1 MNGVKI
7 KNEKKKVM
15 KKLAF
20 LMVGFVLTTTV
31 HAQVAPSAFAEG
43 VKMLNYE
50 KNKSALNFFKEAYD
64 KNPNDGETIFWYG
77 QAMLA
82 QNYNGI
88 STPESIQ
95 KAKDLYQKS
104 LQAKGSDAWLLVGMA
119 HIQSLE
125 GVDANAIKQNLELA
139 ITSTLNTKGKY
150 KGKPNQDII
159 NAIAYVFAELP
170 ISVGD
175 RRYAIDKIKETVS
188 AYDVVSSSL
197 YVNLGIN
204 YLKLGGENGGDAVT
218 AFQNATNVDPKNAY
232 AFYRIGKVY
241 QTQNNKESLDEYFNK
256 AIAADPAI
264 APVYFSLYTYYAE
277 ISTSIAKTN
286 LDLFL
291 QYADKD
297 PIFEYFSADYLFRS
311 GQFDQSFEKAKAM
324 EAAGSLTI
332 FPSLAV
338 LLAKNYDKKGDT
350 VTARSYIEPYITN
363 TSPDKLINTDYE
375 LAVKILSKFSGSQAS
390 LGVILDKAIAS
401 DTSKVNKLKYYK
413 LGIDMFEKNNMY
425 TDELKWYANYS
436 ALRGVKDEV
445 YYYKTASIAINAKE
459 GALATSVC
467 KEYIAAFPD
476 KPNGYSMN
484 VRASKLLDTA
494 NNLGILFE
502 AVNVQNQFLLK
513 DVAKNKQTL
522 VNNYYTMIG
531 YYNETKGYE
540 NAVLMCDKVLE
551 LAPDDPTTLQAK
563 AQFVKNIEIIKK
575 MQNSKGGVPGT
586 PAQKPAVDSTQIKK
600 G

>member
-1 MNGVKI
+1 
-7 KNEKKKVM
+7 M
-15 KKLAF
+15 KKLVF
-20 LMVGFVLTTTV
+20 LFVGFAFSTALM
-31 HAQVAPSAFAEG
+31 AQVAPSPLAEG
-43 VKMLNYE
+43 VKLLNYE
-50 KNKSALNFFKEAYD
+50 KNKTALNFFKEAFD
-64 KNPNDGETIFWYG
+64 KNPADGETTFWYG

-88 STPESIQ
+88 STTESIQ
-95 KAKDLYQKS
+95 NAKDLFQKS
-104 LQAKGSDAWLLVGMA
+104 LQAKGNDPWLLIGMS

-125 GVDANAIKQNLELA
+125 GADVNAVKQNLEVA

-159 NAIAYVFAELP
+159 NAIGYVFAELP
-170 ISVGD
+170 ISIGD
-175 RRYAIDKIKETVS
+175 HKYAIDKLKETIS
-188 AYDVVSSSL
+188 AYDVVNSSL
-197 YVNLGIN
+197 YINLGIN
-204 YLKLGGENGGDAVT
+204 YLKLGGGENGGDAVT
-218 AFQNATNVDPKNAY
+218 AFQNAINADAKNAY
-232 AFYRIGKVY
+232 AYYRIGKVY

-277 ISTSIAKTN
+277 VSTVIAKTN

-311 GQFDQSFEKAKAM
+311 GQFDQSLEKAKAM
-324 EAAGSLTI
+324 EAAGSLSI
-332 FPSLAV
+332 FPGLAV

-350 VTARSYIEPYITN
+350 VLARSYIEPYITN
-363 TSPDKLINTDYE
+363 TTPDKLINTDYE
-375 LAVKILSKFSGSQAS
+375 IAVKILSKFSGSQAT
-390 LGVILDKAIAS
+390 LAVILEKAIAA
-401 DTSKVNKLKYYK
+401 DTAKVNKLKYYK
-413 LGIDMFEKNNMY
+413 LGYEMLEKNNMY

-445 YYYKTASIAINAKE
+445 YYYKTTSIAINAKE
-459 GALATSVC
+459 GAIASTTA
-467 KEYIAAFPD
+467 KEYIAAFPE

-484 VRASKLLDTA
+484 VRAARLLDTA

-502 AVNVQNQFLLK
+502 AVNVQNEFLLK
-513 DVAKNKQTL
+513 DLTKNKQAL
-522 VNNYYTMIG
+522 INNYYTLIG
-531 YYNETKGYE
+531 YYNETKSYE

-551 LAPDDPTTLQAK
+551 IVPEDPTTLQAK
-563 AQFVKNIEIIKK
+563 GMFIKNIDIIKK
-575 MQNSKGGVPGT
+575 MQNSKGGVPA
-586 PAQKPAVDSTQIKK
+586 PPLEKPAADTTQIKK

>member
-1 MNGVKI
+1 
-7 KNEKKKVM
+7 
-15 KKLAF
+15 
-20 LMVGFVLTTTV
+20 MVGFVFYTSLI
-31 HAQVAPSAFAEG
+31 AQVAPSPLAEG
-43 VKMLNYE
+43 VKMLSYE

-64 KNPNDGETIFWYG
+64 KNSADGETTFWYG

-88 STPESIQ
+88 STTESIQ
-95 KAKDLYQKS
+95 NAKDLFQKS
-104 LQAKGSDAWLLVGMA
+104 LQAKGNDPWLLIGMS

-125 GVDANAIKQNLELA
+125 GADVNAVKQNLEVA

-159 NAIAYVFAELP
+159 NAIGYVFAELP
-170 ISVGD
+170 ISIGD
-175 RRYAIDKIKETVS
+175 HKYAIDKLKETIS
-188 AYDVVSSSL
+188 AYDVVNSSL
-197 YVNLGIN
+197 YINLGIN
-204 YLKLGGENGGDAVT
+204 YLKLGGGENGGDAVT
-218 AFQNATNVDPKNAY
+218 AFQNAINADAKNAY
-232 AFYRIGKVY
+232 AYYRIGKVY

-277 ISTSIAKTN
+277 VSTSIAKTN

-311 GQFDQSFEKAKAM
+311 GQFDLSLEKAKAM

-332 FPSLAV
+332 FPGLAV

-350 VTARSYIEPYITN
+350 VLARSYIEPFITN
-363 TSPDKLINTDYE
+363 TTPDKLINTDYE
-375 LAVKILSKFSGSQAS
+375 IAVKILSKFSGSQAT
-390 LGVILDKAIAS
+390 LAVILEKAIAA
-401 DTSKVNKLKYYK
+401 DTAKVNKLKYYK
-413 LGIDMFEKNNMY
+413 LGYEMLEKNNMY

-436 ALRGVKDEV
+436 ALRGAKDEV
-445 YYYKTASIAINAKE
+445 YYYKTTSIAINAKE
-459 GALATSVC
+459 GAVASTTA
-467 KEYIAAFPD
+467 KEYIAAFPE

-484 VRASKLLDTA
+484 VRAARLLDTA
-494 NNLGILFE
+494 NNLGVLFE
-502 AVNVQNQFLLK
+502 AVNVQNEFLLK
-513 DVAKNKQTL
+513 DLTKNKQAL
-522 VNNYYTMIG
+522 INNYYTLIG
-531 YYNETKGYE
+531 YYNETKSYE

-551 LAPDDPTTLQAK
+551 IVPEDPTTLQAK
-563 AQFVKNIEIIKK
+563 GMFIKNIDIIKK
-575 MQNSKGGVPGT
+575 MQNSKGGVPA
-586 PAQKPAVDSTQIKK
+586 PLVEKPAADTTQTKK

>member
-1 MNGVKI
+1 
-7 KNEKKKVM
+7 
-15 KKLAF
+15 
-20 LMVGFVLTTTV
+20 
-31 HAQVAPSAFAEG
+31 
-43 VKMLNYE
+43 LNYE
-50 KNKSALNFFKEAYD
+50 KNKTALNFFKEAYD
-64 KNPNDGETIFWYG
+64 KNPGDGETTFWYG

-88 STPESIQ
+88 STTESIQ
-95 KAKDLYQKS
+95 KAKELFQKS
-104 LQAKGSDAWLLVGMA
+104 LQAKGNDPWLLVGMS

-125 GVDANAIKQNLELA
+125 GADVNAVKQNLEVA
-139 ITSTLNTKGKY
+139 ITSTLNTKGKN
-150 KGKPNQDII
+150 KGKPSQDII
-159 NAIAYVFAELP
+159 NAIGYVFAELP
-170 ISVGD
+170 ISIGD
-175 RRYAIDKIKETVS
+175 HRYAIDKLKETVS
-188 AYDVVSSSL
+188 AYDVVNSSL

-204 YLKLGGENGGDAVT
+204 YLKLGGGENGGDAVT
-218 AFQNATNVDPKNAY
+218 AFQNAIIADAKNAY
-232 AFYRIGKVY
+232 AYYRIGKVY

-264 APVYFSLYTYYAE
+264 APVYFSLYSYYAE
-277 ISTSIAKTN
+277 VSTSIAKTN

-311 GQFDQSFEKAKAM
+311 GQFEQSLEKAKAM

-332 FPSLAV
+332 FPGLAV
-338 LLAKNYDKKGDT
+338 LLAKNYDKKGDSI
-350 VTARSYIEPYITN
+350 TAKSYIEPYITN
-363 TSPDKLINTDYE
+363 TSEDKLINTDYE

-390 LGVILDKAIAS
+390 LVVILEKAIAA
-401 DTSKVNKLKYYK
+401 DTAKVNKLKYYK
-413 LGIDMFEKNNMY
+413 LGYEMLEKSNMY

-436 ALRGVKDEV
+436 ALRGIKDEV
-445 YYYKTASIAINAKE
+445 YYYKTTSIAINAKE
-459 GALATSVC
+459 AATASTTA

-484 VRASKLLDTA
+484 VRAARLLDTA

-502 AVNVQNQFLLK
+502 AVNVQNDYLLK
-513 DVAKNKQTL
+513 DLTKNKQAL
-522 VNNYYTMIG
+522 INNYYTLIG

-551 LAPDDPTTLQAK
+551 LVPEDPTTLQAK
-563 AQFVKNIEIIKK
+563 GLFIKNIDIIKK
-575 MQNSKGGVPGT
+575 MQNSKGGVPA
-586 PAQKPAVDSTQIKK
+586 PPLEKPAADSTEIKK

>member
-1 MNGVKI
+1 
-7 KNEKKKVM
+7 M
-15 KKLAF
+15 KKLVF
-20 LMVGFVLTTTV
+20 LFVGFAFSTALM
-31 HAQVAPSAFAEG
+31 AQVAPSPLAEG
-43 VKMLNYE
+43 VKLLNYE
-50 KNKSALNFFKEAYD
+50 KNKTALNFFKEAYD
-64 KNPNDGETIFWYG
+64 KNPGDGETTFWYG

-88 STPESIQ
+88 ATTESIQ

-104 LQAKGSDAWLLVGMA
+104 LQAKGNDAWLLVGMS

-125 GVDANAIKQNLELA
+125 GADVNAVKQNLEVA

-159 NAIAYVFAELP
+159 NAIGYVFAELP
-170 ISVGD
+170 ISIGD
-175 RRYAIDKIKETVS
+175 HRYAIDKLKETIS
-188 AYDVVSSSL
+188 AYEVVSSSL

-204 YLKLGGENGGDAVT
+204 YLKLGGGENGGDAVT
-218 AFQNATNVDPKNAY
+218 AFQNAINADAKNAY
-232 AFYRIGKVY
+232 AYYRIGKVY

-256 AIAADPAI
+256 AISADPAI

-277 ISTSIAKTN
+277 VSTSIAKTN

-311 GQFDQSFEKAKAM
+311 GQFEQSLEKAKAM

-332 FPSLAV
+332 FPGLAV

-350 VTARSYIEPYITN
+350 VLAKSYIEPYITN
-363 TSPDKLINTDYE
+363 TTPDKLINTDYE

-390 LGVILDKAIAS
+390 LAVILEKAIAA

-413 LGIDMFEKNNMY
+413 LAYEMLEKNNMY

-436 ALRGVKDEV
+436 ALRGAKDEV
-445 YYYKTASIAINAKE
+445 YFYKTTSIAINAKE
-459 GALATSVC
+459 AVVASSTA
-467 KEYIAAFPD
+467 KAYIAAFPD

-502 AVNVQNQFLLK
+502 AVNVQNEYLLK
-513 DVAKNKQTL
+513 DVAKNKQL
-522 VNNYYTMIG
+522 LINNYYTLIG

-551 LAPDDPTTLQAK
+551 LVPEDPTTLQAK
-563 AQFVKNIEIIKK
+563 AQFTKNIEIIKK
-575 MQNSKGGVPGT
+575 MQNSKGGVPAP
-586 PAQKPAVDSTQIKK
+586 PAQKPAADTTQIKN
-600 G
+600 GLNL

>member
-1 MNGVKI
+1 
-7 KNEKKKVM
+7 M
-15 KKLAF
+15 KKLVF
-20 LMVGFVLTTTV
+20 LFVGFAFSTALM
-31 HAQVAPSAFAEG
+31 AQVAPSPLAEG
-43 VKMLNYE
+43 VKLLNYE
-50 KNKSALNFFKEAYD
+50 KNKTALNFFKEAYD
-64 KNPNDGETIFWYG
+64 KNPGDGETTFWYG

-88 STPESIQ
+88 ATTESIQ

-104 LQAKGSDAWLLVGMA
+104 LQAKGNDAWLLVGMS

-125 GVDANAIKQNLELA
+125 GAEVNAVKQNLEVA

-159 NAIAYVFAELP
+159 NAIGYVFAELP
-170 ISVGD
+170 ISIGD
-175 RRYAIDKIKETVS
+175 HRYAIDKLKETIS
-188 AYDVVSSSL
+188 AYEVVSSSL
-197 YVNLGIN
+197 YINLGIN
-204 YLKLGGENGGDAVT
+204 YLKLGGGENGGDAVT
-218 AFQNATNVDPKNAY
+218 AFQNAINADAKNAY
-232 AFYRIGKVY
+232 AYYRIGKVY

-277 ISTSIAKTN
+277 VSTSIAKTN

-311 GQFDQSFEKAKAM
+311 GQFEQSLEKAKAM

-332 FPSLAV
+332 FPGLAV

-350 VTARSYIEPYITN
+350 VLAKSYIEPYITN
-363 TSPDKLINTDYE
+363 TTPDKLINTDYE

-390 LGVILDKAIAS
+390 LAVILEKAIAA

-413 LGIDMFEKNNMY
+413 LGYEMLEKNNMY

-436 ALRGVKDEV
+436 ALRGAKDEV
-445 YYYKTASIAINAKE
+445 YFYKTTSIAINAKE
-459 GALATSVC
+459 AAVASSTA
-467 KEYIAAFPD
+467 KAYIAAFPD

-502 AVNVQNQFLLK
+502 AVNVQNEYLLK
-513 DVAKNKQTL
+513 DVAKNKQL
-522 VNNYYTMIG
+522 LINNYYTLIG

-551 LAPDDPTTLQAK
+551 LVPEDPTTLQAK
-563 AQFVKNIEIIKK
+563 AQFTKNIEIIKK
-575 MQNSKGGVPGT
+575 MQNSKGGVPAP
-586 PAQKPAVDSTQIKK
+586 PAQKPAADTTQIKN
-600 G
+600 GLNL

>member
-1 MNGVKI
+1 
-7 KNEKKKVM
+7 M
-15 KKLAF
+15 KKLVF
-20 LMVGFVLTTTV
+20 LFVGFAFSTALM
-31 HAQVAPSAFAEG
+31 AQVAPSPLAEG
-43 VKMLNYE
+43 VKLLNYE
-50 KNKSALNFFKEAYD
+50 KNKTALNFFKEAYD
-64 KNPNDGETIFWYG
+64 KNPGDGETTFWYG
-77 QAMLA
+77 QTMLA

-88 STPESIQ
+88 ATTESIQ

-104 LQAKGSDAWLLVGMA
+104 LQAKGNDAWLLVGMS

-125 GVDANAIKQNLELA
+125 GADVNAVKQNLEVA

-159 NAIAYVFAELP
+159 NAIGYVFAELP
-170 ISVGD
+170 ISIGD
-175 RRYAIDKIKETVS
+175 HRYAIDKLKETIS
-188 AYDVVSSSL
+188 AYEVVSSSL

-204 YLKLGGENGGDAVT
+204 YLKLGGGENGGDAVT
-218 AFQNATNVDPKNAY
+218 AFQNAINADAKNAY
-232 AFYRIGKVY
+232 AYYRIGKVY

-277 ISTSIAKTN
+277 VSTSIAKTN

-311 GQFDQSFEKAKAM
+311 GQFEQSLEKAKAM

-332 FPSLAV
+332 FPGLAV

-350 VTARSYIEPYITN
+350 VLAKSYIEPYITN
-363 TSPDKLINTDYE
+363 TTPDKLINTDYE

-390 LGVILDKAIAS
+390 LAVILEKAIAA

-413 LGIDMFEKNNMY
+413 LGYEMLEKNNMY

-436 ALRGVKDEV
+436 ALRGAKDEV
-445 YYYKTASIAINAKE
+445 YFYKTTSIAINAKE
-459 GALATSVC
+459 AAVASSTA
-467 KEYIAAFPD
+467 KAYIAAFPD

-502 AVNVQNQFLLK
+502 AVNVQNEYLLK
-513 DVAKNKQTL
+513 DVAKNKQL
-522 VNNYYTMIG
+522 LINNYYTLIG

-551 LAPDDPTTLQAK
+551 LVPEDPTTLQAK
-563 AQFVKNIEIIKK
+563 AQFTKNIEIIKK
-575 MQNSKGGVPGT
+575 MQNSKGGVPAP
-586 PAQKPAVDSTQIKK
+586 PAQKPAADTTQIKN
-600 G
+600 GLNL

>member
-1 MNGVKI
+1 
-7 KNEKKKVM
+7 M
-15 KKLAF
+15 KKLVF
-20 LMVGFVLTTTV
+20 LFVGFAFSTALM
-31 HAQVAPSAFAEG
+31 AQVAPSPLAEG
-43 VKMLNYE
+43 VKLLNYE
-50 KNKSALNFFKEAYD
+50 KNKTALNFFKEAFD
-64 KNPNDGETIFWYG
+64 KNPGDGETTFWYG

-88 STPESIQ
+88 STTESIQ
-95 KAKDLYQKS
+95 NAKDLFQKS
-104 LQAKGSDAWLLVGMA
+104 LQAKGNDPWLLVGMS

-125 GVDANAIKQNLELA
+125 GVDVNAVKQNLEVA

-159 NAIAYVFAELP
+159 NAIGYVFAELP
-170 ISVGD
+170 ISIGD
-175 RRYAIDKIKETVS
+175 HKYAIDKLKETIS
-188 AYDVVSSSL
+188 AYDVVNSSL
-197 YVNLGIN
+197 YINLGIN
-204 YLKLGGENGGDAVT
+204 YLKLGGGENGGDAVT
-218 AFQNATNVDPKNAY
+218 AFQNAINADPKNAY

-277 ISTSIAKTN
+277 VSTVIAKTN

-311 GQFDQSFEKAKAM
+311 GQFDQSLEKAKAM
-324 EAAGSLTI
+324 EAAGSLSI
-332 FPSLAV
+332 FPGLAV

-350 VTARSYIEPYITN
+350 VLARSYIEPYITN
-363 TSPDKLINTDYE
+363 TTPDKLINTDYE
-375 LAVKILSKFSGSQAS
+375 IAVKILSKFSGSQAT
-390 LGVILDKAIAS
+390 LAVILEKAIAA
-401 DTSKVNKLKYYK
+401 DTAKVNKLKYYK
-413 LGIDMFEKNNMY
+413 LGYEMLEKNNMY

-436 ALRGVKDEV
+436 ALRGAKDEV
-445 YYYKTASIAINAKE
+445 YYYKTTSIAINAKE
-459 GALATSVC
+459 GAIASTTA
-467 KEYIAAFPD
+467 KEYIAAFPE

-484 VRASKLLDTA
+484 VRAARLLDTA

-502 AVNVQNQFLLK
+502 AVNVQNEFLLK
-513 DVAKNKQTL
+513 DLTKNKQAL
-522 VNNYYTMIG
+522 INNYYTLIG
-531 YYNETKGYE
+531 YYNETKSYE

-551 LAPDDPTTLQAK
+551 IVPEDPTTLQAK
-563 AQFVKNIEIIKK
+563 GMFIKNIDIIKK
-575 MQNSKGGVPGT
+575 MQNSKGGVPA
-586 PAQKPAVDSTQIKK
+586 PPLEKPAADTTQIKK

>member
-1 MNGVKI
+1 
-7 KNEKKKVM
+7 
-15 KKLAF
+15 
-20 LMVGFVLTTTV
+20 MVGFVLSSTLL
-31 HAQVAPSAFAEG
+31 AQVVPSALAEG
-43 VKMLNYE
+43 IKLLNYE
-50 KNKSALNFFKEAYD
+50 KNKSALTFFKDAYD
-64 KNPNDGETIFWYG
+64 KNPGDGETTFWYG
-77 QAMLA
+77 QSMLA

-88 STPESIQ
+88 ATAESI
-95 KAKDLYQKS
+95 KNAKELYQKS
-104 LQAKGSDAWLLVGMA
+104 LQAKGNDAWLLVGMS
-119 HIQSLE
+119 HIQALE
-125 GVDANAIKQNLELA
+125 GADANAIKQNLEVA

-159 NAIAYVFAELP
+159 NAIGYVYAELP

-175 RRYAIDKIKETVS
+175 HRYAIDKLKETIS
-188 AYDVVSSSL
+188 AYDVVNPSL
-197 YVNLGIN
+197 HVNLGIN
-204 YLKLGGENGGDAVT
+204 YLKLGSGENGGDAVT
-218 AFQNATNVDPKNAY
+218 AFQNAINADAKNAY
-232 AFYRIGKVY
+232 AYYRIGKVY
-241 QTQNNKESLDEYFNK
+241 QTQNNKESLDEYFRK
-256 AIAADPAI
+256 AIEADPAI

-277 ISTSIAKTN
+277 VSTSIAKSN

-311 GQFDQSFEKAKAM
+311 GQFDLSLEKAKAM

-332 FPSLAV
+332 FPGLAV

-350 VTARSYIEPYITN
+350 VLAKSYIEPYINN
-363 TSPDKLINTDYE
+363 TSADKLINTDYE

-390 LGVILDKAIAS
+390 LAGILEKAIAS
-401 DTSKVNKLKYYK
+401 DTVKANKLKYYK
-413 LGIDMFEKNNMY
+413 LEIDMLEKNNMY
-425 TDELKWYANYS
+425 SDELKWYANYS

-445 YYYKTASIAINAKE
+445 YYYKTSSIAINAKE
-459 GALATSVC
+459 GAIASAIT

-484 VRASKLLDTA
+484 VRAARLLDTA

-502 AVNVQNQFLLK
+502 AVNIQNEFLLK
-513 DVAKNKQTL
+513 DVAKNKQAL
-522 VNNYYTMIG
+522 VNNYYTLIG

-551 LAPDDPTTLQAK
+551 LVPEDPTTLQAK
-563 AQFVKNIEIIKK
+563 AQFTKNIEIIKK
-575 MQNSKGGVPGT
+575 MQNQKGGA
-586 PAQKPAVDSTQIKK
+586 PAPSAPKAASDTTQIKK

>member
-1 MNGVKI
+1 
-7 KNEKKKVM
+7 
-15 KKLAF
+15 L
-20 LMVGFVLTTTV
+20 VGFVFSTAII
-31 HAQVAPSAFAEG
+31 AQVAPSALAEG
-43 VKMLNYE
+43 VKLLNYE

-64 KNPNDGETIFWYG
+64 KNPGDGETIFWYG

-95 KAKDLYQKS
+95 KAKELYQKS
-104 LQAKGSDAWLLVGMA
+104 LQAKGNDAWLLIGMS

-125 GVDANAIKQNLELA
+125 GADVNAVKQNLEVA

-159 NAIAYVFAELP
+159 NAIGYVFSELP
-170 ISVGD
+170 ISIGD
-175 RRYAIDKIKETVS
+175 HRYAIDKLKETVS

-197 YVNLGIN
+197 YVSLGIN
-204 YLKLGGENGGDAVT
+204 YLKLGGGENGGDAVT
-218 AFQNATNVDPKNAY
+218 AFQNAINADAKNAY

-241 QTQNNKESLDEYFNK
+241 QTQNNKESLDEYFAK

-277 ISTSIAKTN
+277 VSTSIAKSN

-311 GQFDQSFEKAKAM
+311 GQFDQSLEKAKAM

-332 FPSLAV
+332 FPGLAV

-350 VTARSYIEPYITN
+350 VLAKSYIEPYITN

-375 LAVKILSKFSGSQAS
+375 LAVKILSKFSGSQGS
-390 LGVILDKAIAS
+390 LAVILEKAIAA

-413 LGIDMFEKNNMY
+413 LGIDMYEKNNMY
-425 TDELKWYANYS
+425 AEELKWYTSYS

-445 YYYKTASIAINAKE
+445 YYYKTASIAINAKD
-459 GALATSVC
+459 GALASTIT
-467 KEYIAAFPD
+467 KEYIAAYPE

-502 AVNVQNQFLLK
+502 AVNVQNEFLLK

-522 VNNYYTMIG
+522 VNNYYTLIG

-551 LAPDDPTTLQAK
+551 LVPEDPTTLQAK
-563 AQFVKNIEIIKK
+563 AQFTKNIEIIKK
-575 MQNSKGGVPGT
+575 MQNSKGGAPAP
-586 PAQKPAVDSTQIKK
+586 PAQKPVADTTQIKK

>member
-1 MNGVKI
+1 
-7 KNEKKKVM
+7 M
-15 KKLAF
+15 KKLVF
-20 LMVGFVLTTTV
+20 LFVGFAFSTALM
-31 HAQVAPSAFAEG
+31 AQVAPSPLAEG
-43 VKMLNYE
+43 VKFLNYE
-50 KNKSALNFFKEAYD
+50 KNKTALNFFKEAFD
-64 KNPNDGETIFWYG
+64 KNPGDGETTFWYG

-88 STPESIQ
+88 STTESIQ
-95 KAKDLYQKS
+95 NAKDLFQKS
-104 LQAKGSDAWLLVGMA
+104 LQAKGNDPWLLVGMS

-125 GVDANAIKQNLELA
+125 GVDVNAVKQNLEVA

-159 NAIAYVFAELP
+159 NAIGYVFAELP
-170 ISVGD
+170 INIGD
-175 RRYAIDKIKETVS
+175 RRYAIDKLKETIS
-188 AYDVVSSSL
+188 AYDVVNSSL
-197 YVNLGIN
+197 YINLGIN
-204 YLKLGGENGGDAVT
+204 YLKLGGGENGGDAVT
-218 AFQNATNVDPKNAY
+218 AFQNAINADAKNAY
-232 AFYRIGKVY
+232 AYYRIGKVY

-277 ISTSIAKTN
+277 VSTVIAKTN

-311 GQFDQSFEKAKAM
+311 GQFDQSLEKAKAM
-324 EAAGSLTI
+324 EAAGSLSI
-332 FPSLAV
+332 FPGLAV

-350 VTARSYIEPYITN
+350 VLARSYIEPYITN
-363 TSPDKLINTDYE
+363 TTPDKLINTDYE
-375 LAVKILSKFSGSQAS
+375 IAVKILSKFSGSQAT
-390 LGVILDKAIAS
+390 LAVILEKAIAA
-401 DTSKVNKLKYYK
+401 DTAKVNKLKYYK
-413 LGIDMFEKNNMY
+413 LGYEMLEKNNMY

-445 YYYKTASIAINAKE
+445 YYYKTTSIAINAKE
-459 GALATSVC
+459 GAIASTTA
-467 KEYIAAFPD
+467 KEYIAAFPE

-484 VRASKLLDTA
+484 VRAARLLDTA

-502 AVNVQNQFLLK
+502 AVNVQNEFLLK
-513 DVAKNKQTL
+513 DLTKNKQAL
-522 VNNYYTMIG
+522 INNYYTLIG
-531 YYNETKGYE
+531 YYNETKSYE

-551 LAPDDPTTLQAK
+551 IVPEDPTTLQAK
-563 AQFVKNIEIIKK
+563 GMFIKNIDIIKK
-575 MQNSKGGVPGT
+575 MQNSKGGVPA
-586 PAQKPAVDSTQIKK
+586 PPLEKPAADTTQIKK

>member
-1 MNGVKI
+1 
-7 KNEKKKVM
+7 M
-15 KKLAF
+15 KKLVF
-20 LMVGFVLTTTV
+20 LFVGFAFSTALM
-31 HAQVAPSAFAEG
+31 AQVAPSPLAEG
-43 VKMLNYE
+43 VKFLNYE
-50 KNKSALNFFKEAYD
+50 KNKTALNFFKEAFD
-64 KNPNDGETIFWYG
+64 KNPGDGETTFWYG

-88 STPESIQ
+88 STTESIQ
-95 KAKDLYQKS
+95 NAKDLFQKS
-104 LQAKGSDAWLLVGMA
+104 LQAKGNDPWLLVGMS

-125 GVDANAIKQNLELA
+125 GVDVNAVKQNLEVA

-159 NAIAYVFAELP
+159 NAIGYVFAELP
-170 ISVGD
+170 INIGD
-175 RRYAIDKIKETVS
+175 RRYAIDKLKETIS
-188 AYDVVSSSL
+188 AYDVVNSSL
-197 YVNLGIN
+197 YINLGIN
-204 YLKLGGENGGDAVT
+204 YLKLGGGENGGDAVT
-218 AFQNATNVDPKNAY
+218 AFQNAINADPKNAY

-277 ISTSIAKTN
+277 VSTVIAKTN

-311 GQFDQSFEKAKAM
+311 GQFDQSLEKAKAM
-324 EAAGSLTI
+324 EAAGSLSI
-332 FPSLAV
+332 FPGLAV

-350 VTARSYIEPYITN
+350 VLARSYIEPYITN
-363 TSPDKLINTDYE
+363 TTPDKLINTDYE
-375 LAVKILSKFSGSQAS
+375 IAVKILSKFSGSQAT
-390 LGVILDKAIAS
+390 LAVILEKAIAA
-401 DTSKVNKLKYYK
+401 DTAKVNKLKYYK
-413 LGIDMFEKNNMY
+413 LGYEMLEKNNMY

-445 YYYKTASIAINAKE
+445 YYYKTTSIAINAKE
-459 GALATSVC
+459 GAIASTTA
-467 KEYIAAFPD
+467 KEYIAAFPE

-484 VRASKLLDTA
+484 VRAARLLDTA

-502 AVNVQNQFLLK
+502 AVNVQNEFLLK
-513 DVAKNKQTL
+513 DLTKNKQAL
-522 VNNYYTMIG
+522 INNYYTLIG
-531 YYNETKGYE
+531 YYNETKSYE

-551 LAPDDPTTLQAK
+551 IVPEDPTTLQAK
-563 AQFVKNIEIIKK
+563 GMFIKNIDIIKK
-575 MQNSKGGVPGT
+575 MQNSKGGVPA
-586 PAQKPAVDSTQIKK
+586 PPLEKPAADTTQIKK

>member
-1 MNGVKI
+1 
-7 KNEKKKVM
+7 M
-15 KKLAF
+15 KKLVF
-20 LMVGFVLTTTV
+20 LLVGFVFSTALM
-31 HAQVAPSAFAEG
+31 AQVAPSPLAEG
-43 VKMLNYE
+43 LKMLNYE

-64 KNPNDGETIFWYG
+64 KNPGDGETIFWYG
-77 QAMLA
+77 QAILA

-95 KAKDLYQKS
+95 KAKELYQKS
-104 LQAKGSDAWLLVGMA
+104 LQAKGSDAWLLVGMS

-125 GVDANAIKQNLELA
+125 GADVNAVKQNLEVA

-159 NAIAYVFAELP
+159 NAIGYVFAELP
-170 ISVGD
+170 ISIGD
-175 RRYAIDKIKETVS
+175 HRYAIDKLKETVS
-188 AYDVVSSSL
+188 AYDVVNSSL

-204 YLKLGGENGGDAVT
+204 YLKLGGGENGGDAVT
-218 AFQNATNVDPKNAY
+218 AFQNAINADPKNAY
-232 AFYRIGKVY
+232 AYYRIGKVY

-277 ISTSIAKTN
+277 VSTSIAKTN

-311 GQFDQSFEKAKAM
+311 GQFDQSLEKAKAM

-332 FPSLAV
+332 FPGLAV

-350 VTARSYIEPYITN
+350 VLAKSYIEPYITN
-363 TSPDKLINTDYE
+363 TTPDKLINTDYE
-375 LAVKILSKFSGSQAS
+375 LAVKILSKFSGSQAT
-390 LGVILDKAIAS
+390 LVGILEKAIAA
-401 DTSKVNKLKYYK
+401 DTAKVNKLKYYK
-413 LGIDMFEKNNMY
+413 LGYEMLEKSNMY
-425 TDELKWYANYS
+425 ADELKWYTNYS

-445 YYYKTASIAINAKE
+445 YYYKTTSIAINAKE
-459 GALATSVC
+459 GAIATATA
-467 KEYIAAFPD
+467 KEYVAAFPD

-484 VRASKLLDTA
+484 VRAAKLLDTA

-502 AVNVQNQFLLK
+502 AVNTQNEYLLK
-513 DVAKNKQTL
+513 DPTKNKQTL
-522 VNNYYTMIG
+522 INNYYTLIG

-551 LAPDDPTTLQAK
+551 LVPGDPTTLQAK
-563 AQFVKNIEIIKK
+563 ALFVKNIDIIKK
-575 MQNSKGGVPGT
+575 MQNSKGGVPA
-586 PAQKPAVDSTQIKK
+586 PPIDKPAVDTTQIKK

>member
-1 MNGVKI
+1 
-7 KNEKKKVM
+7 
-15 KKLAF
+15 L
-20 LMVGFVLTTTV
+20 VGFVLSTALM
-31 HAQVAPSAFAEG
+31 AQVTPSALAEG
-43 VKMLNYE
+43 VKLLNYE

-64 KNPNDGETIFWYG
+64 KNPGDGETTFWYG
-77 QAMLA
+77 QAILA

-88 STPESIQ
+88 STTESIQ
-95 KAKDLYQKS
+95 KAKDLFQKS
-104 LQAKGSDAWLLVGMA
+104 IQAKGNDPWLLIGMS

-125 GVDANAIKQNLELA
+125 GADVNAVKQNLEVA

-159 NAIAYVFAELP
+159 NAIGYVFAELP
-170 ISVGD
+170 ISIGD
-175 RRYAIDKIKETVS
+175 HRYAIDKLKETVS
-188 AYDVVSSSL
+188 AYDIVNPSL
-197 YVNLGIN
+197 YINLGIN
-204 YLKLGGENGGDAVT
+204 YLKLGGGENGGDAVT
-218 AFQNATNVDPKNAY
+218 AFQNAINADPKNAY
-232 AFYRIGKVY
+232 AYYRIGKVY
-241 QTQNNKESLDEYFNK
+241 QTQNNKESLDEFYNK

-277 ISTSIAKTN
+277 VSTSIAKSN

-311 GQFDQSFEKAKAM
+311 GQFEQSLEKAKAM

-332 FPSLAV
+332 FPGLAV

-350 VTARSYIEPYITN
+350 VLAKSYIEPYITN
-363 TSPDKLINTDYE
+363 TTPDKLINTDYE

-390 LGVILDKAIAS
+390 LAVILEKAIAA

-413 LGIDMFEKNNMY
+413 LGYEMLEKNNMY
-425 TDELKWYANYS
+425 ADELKWYTNYS

-459 GALATSVC
+459 GVLASTIT
-467 KEYIAAFPD
+467 KEYIANFPD

-484 VRASKLLDTA
+484 VRAAKLLDTA

-502 AVNVQNQFLLK
+502 AVNIQNEFLLK
-513 DVAKNKQTL
+513 DVAKNKQAL
-522 VNNYYTMIG
+522 VNNYYTLIG

-551 LAPDDPTTLQAK
+551 LVPEDPTTLQAK
-563 AQFVKNIEIIKK
+563 AQFTKNIEIIKK
-575 MQNSKGGVPGT
+575 MQNSKGGA
-586 PAQKPAVDSTQIKK
+586 PAPPVQKPAADTTQIKK